1 MEITILSG
9 KGGTGKTTVAAG
21 LGEIFKDSIKVDC
34 DVDAANLYLYYKG
47 EILNKEKF
55 YSGKIA
61 NINLD
66 KCHRCNKCVL
76 NCHFEAIKDYKID
89 DLKCEGCGVCKLVC
103 PFDAIELKDNNI
115 ADIIELKLD
124 NGFLVMADM
133 KIGSDGSGKLILEL
147 REKAKKYN
155 GTIIVDG
162 SPGIGCPVISSITGT
177 DLVIIVTE
185 PTMSGLGDLERILK
199 LVTGFN
205 LKKYVCINKYDINLA
220 ITEKIKEFCNKNNI
234 EIIGQIPFD
243 STVVKSVN
251 NLKPIVL
258 YEDSLAGKEIKE
270 IANRI
275 KKINEEEVYESSNSS
290 R

>member
-21 LGEIFKDSIKVDC
+21 LGEIFKDSVKVDC

-47 EILNKEKF
+47 KAQSKEEF

-76 NCHFEAIKDYKID
+76 NCNFEAIKNYKVD

-115 ADIIELKLD
+115 ADIIELKID
-124 NGFLVMADM
+124 NGFLIMADM

-147 REKAKKYN
+147 RERAKKYKS
-155 GTIIVDG
+155 TIIVDG
-162 SPGIGCPVISSITGT
+162 SPGIGCQVISSITGT

-185 PTMSGLGDLERILK
+185 PTMSGLEDLERILK
-199 LVTGFN
+199 LVTSFK
-205 LKKYVCINKYDINLA
+205 LKKYVCINKYDVNLN
-220 ITEKIKEFCNKNNI
+220 ITEKIKQYCNKNGI

-243 STVVKSVN
+243 KTVIKSAN
-251 NLKPIVL
+251 DLKPIVL
-258 YEDSLAGKEIKE
+258 YEESSAGKEIIK
-270 IANRI
+270 IANKIEKLI
-275 KKINEEEVYESSNSS
+275 KEDFYEISNCS
-290 R
+290 